1 MITGR
6 KPIVFMLCIK
16 KKQQRILFINF
27 IHADT
32 DHECEAIWPSPKT
45 LHHHE
50 RRGGA
55 GLWWHRQV
63 RLNKCACNSSCC
75 VLFEH
80 QGFPFQGLEFPLI
93 LNVGVCCG
101 VGAVFITLHH
111 FLLHCKVCWF
121 FGGIFFFKFKC
132 VWITD
137 VLQSLHC
144 KSLLLFPPD
153 TSSHC
158 HPCLSFLTLSPHSSM
173 TCIHPSPCFPGLSF
187 CTLCLFFPVGSGLM
201 FFPLW
206 FCILSLSLV
215 SRQWFYPMVG
225 DIMLFY
231 HRVEPRTGCWRVSA
245 SIRQSIPT
253 SFHKPQNRR
262 VWLWWWSSWCW
273 CWWAI
278 NHPNMHLFVCFVDYI
293 PPCVHI
299 PYFCVVLINLTFG

>member
-1 MITGR
+1 
-6 KPIVFMLCIK
+6 MLLCNVMLHK
-16 KKQQRILFINF
+16 KKAATYF
-27 IHADT
+27 IH
-32 DHECEAIWPSPKT
+32 K
-45 LHHHE
+45 LHTCWHRSWMWSHMTFAEDSTSSWEE
-50 RRGGA
+50 RRGWTMVASPGEIKQMSLYFFMSCSVWA
-55 GLWWHRQV
+55 ARLSFPGPGVSFDFECWCLLWCW
-63 RLNKCACNSSCC
+63 CC
-75 VLFEH
+75 FYHFASLSYSL
-80 QGFPFQGLEFPLI
+80 QSLLI
-93 LNVGVCCG
+93 
-101 VGAVFITLHH
+101 
-111 FLLHCKVCWF
+111 F
-121 FGGIFFFKFKC
+121 FGGIYFFKFKVC

-144 KSLLLFPPD
+144 KSHLLFPPD

-158 HPCLSFLTLSPHSSM
+158 HPCLPCLTLSPHSSM

-253 SFHKPQNRR
+253 SFHKPQNRG

-299 PYFCVVLINLTFG
+299 PYFYVVLINLTFG